1 MPGATR
7 QRPKHFAPDTR
18 DHLGPADRGRLRGGR
33 KATFPP
39 RRGLY
44 RALINYFF
52 RCKIDVVPDPNDP
65 TGYLIKNLGPETM
78 NGTFEFHYDDA
89 RTNLAGRQRAAGTL

>member
-1 MPGATR
+1 LWAPSR
-7 QRPKHFAPDTR
+7 QPKSYFFPRHGL
-18 DHLGPADRGRLRGGR
+18 HRG
-33 KATFPP
+33 
-39 RRGLY
+39 
-44 RALINYFF
+44 LINYFF

-89 RTNLAGRQRAAGTL
+89 GTSLAGRERAAGTL